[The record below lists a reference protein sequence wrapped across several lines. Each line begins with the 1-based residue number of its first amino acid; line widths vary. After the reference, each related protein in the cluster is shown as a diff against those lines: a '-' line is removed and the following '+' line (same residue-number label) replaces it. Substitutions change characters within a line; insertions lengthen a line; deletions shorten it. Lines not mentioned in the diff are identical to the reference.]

1 MSDDR
6 LLNRYMLTVPSR
18 VFAGMLMSWA
28 VEAQISAT
36 WENPQPSRP
45 GAPSTIVICF
55 NSIQD
60 RSHLLSIARHKIGQ
74 LRVRNPAGAERL
86 EQYYQQIT

>member
-1 MSDDR
+1 MSDGG
-6 LLNRYMLTVPSR
+6 LLNRYTLTVPSR

-36 WENPQPSRP
+36 WDNPQPSRR

-55 NSIQD
+55 SSIQD
-60 RSHLLSIARHKIGQ
+60 RSQLLSIACYKIGQ
-74 LRVRNPAGAERL
+74 LRVRNPAGADRL
-86 EQYYQQIT
+86 EQYYRQIT